1 MSSGAKIGT
10 IAGNI
15 DMKLN
20 RNVFLSSFVCVVGI
34 ASLALWSTD
43 VFAGGSESLFG
54 QNQQSRTST
63 DPPIANEGKLG
74 QDLFLAIDHRDLS
87 EVKALIKR
95 GADVNARNGLQF
107 VPLYIAA
114 ASYQPDVMTALLEA
128 GADAEAG
135 SVYGTPLTFASI
147 TGNLQGAKILLDRG
161 VAVNNQ
167 RTDGKTALMMA
178 SFAGNPALV
187 VELVKNKAD
196 VKAKSGSNATALSFA
211 ASGGH
216 VESGRL
222 LIEAGADVNSKDE
235 QGQTPLML
243 AAIAGHTDFIE
254 MLLQKGAKQ
263 DTQDT
268 HGRTALILAATYG
281 DNPEMVRALLDSGAN
296 EHMKDDKGLTA
307 ATLSAIRGNKL
318 SRSIL
323 ATTNSDSGSFSE
335 IKGTASNAAT
345 AGLKAIEFSM
355 KDFSKK
361 VACMSC
367 HQEGLGRMATAS
379 ARNHGLKVDEKLNQ
393 SQLQRLRGAYGF
405 MKAMNTQALNDP
417 EVMKQ
422 LPLIEINDI
431 AAGDS
436 WFLGGMAAQNDAPN
450 EATAAAAMVL
460 ARQQSPDGKWTF
472 SLPRVPMQSSNF
484 TYTALSVQ
492 SLAVFG
498 PRTNSAETNKRTAK
512 AKSWLLQTPAQTG
525 DDRAFRL
532 LGLKWA
538 GAMLPERSKAI
549 QELVAAQNPDG
560 GWSQVPGMKSDAY
573 ATGQALY
580 ALRVGGAMPVT
591 DPVYSRGIELL
602 LRTQDDDGTWFVNKR
617 AIPANNYFDASFPHG
632 ESQYS
637 SFNGTCWA
645 LLAILETLPK
655 K

>member
-1 MSSGAKIGT
+1 MVRIKKMNIRQIIISKSNRTVLPLAVVCTLGLSVGAI
-10 IAGNI
+10 
-15 DMKLN
+15 
-20 RNVFLSSFVCVVGI
+20 
-34 ASLALWSTD
+34 WSTGA
-43 VFAGGSESLFG
+43 FAVGFSTSSMQG
-54 QNQQSRTST
+54 QVRKST
-63 DPPIANEGKLG
+63 DPPVANEGKLG
-74 QDLFLAIDHRDLS
+74 QDLFLAIDHRNVL

-114 ASYQPDVMTALLEA
+114 ASYQLDVMMALLEA
-128 GADAEAG
+128 GADPEAG

-147 TGNLQGAKILLDRG
+147 TGNQQGAKILLDKG
-161 VAVNNQ
+161 VAVNKP

-187 VELVKNKAD
+187 AELIQSKAD
-196 VKAKSGSNATALSFA
+196 VTAKSASNATALSFA
-211 ASGGH
+211 AAGGH
-216 VESGRL
+216 VEAGRM
-222 LIEAGADVNSKDE
+222 LIEAGADIEGKDE
-235 QGQTPLML
+235 RGQTPLML
-243 AAIAGHTDFIE
+243 AAIAGHTEFVQL
-254 MLLQKGAKQ
+254 LLQKGAKPDAQ
-263 DTQDT
+263 DGSGQTALMKAASFGNYPETVQALTTSGANAGLKDSK
-268 HGRTALILAATYG
+268 GRTASDFAT
-281 DNPEMVRALLDSGAN
+281 VRGFK
-296 EHMKDDKGLTA
+296 E
-307 ATLSAIRGNKL
+307 SA
-318 SRSIL
+318 SIL
-323 ATTNSDSGSFSE
+323 G
-335 IKGTASNAAT
+335 ASNRTFGIRSAPDAAT
-345 AGLKAIEFSM
+345 ASLKALEISM

-405 MKAMNTQALNDP
+405 MKAMNTQALKDP

-436 WFLGGMAAQNDAPN
+436 WFLGGMAAQNDPPN
-450 EATAAAAMVL
+450 EATATEAMIL
-460 ARQQSPDGKWTF
+460 ARQQAPDGKWTF

-484 TYTALSVQ
+484 TYTALSVRVLQ
-492 SLAVFG
+492 AYAPKARADEMKERLG
-498 PRTNSAETNKRTAK
+498 RAK
-512 AKSWLLQTPAQTG
+512 AWLLQTPAKSG

-532 LGLKWA
+532 LGLKWS
-538 GAMLPERSKAI
+538 GSTLLDRSKAVEEI
-549 QELVAAQNPDG
+549 VAAQNPDG
-560 GWSQVPGMKSDAY
+560 GWSQLPGMKSDAY

-591 DPVYSRGIELL
+591 DAVYEKGVRLL
-602 LRTQDDDGTWFVNKR
+602 LQTQDDDGTWFVNKR

-632 ESQYS
+632 ESQYA

-645 LLAILETLPK
+645 LLAILETMPK